1 LPNHLFFIKKTIP
14 MNTDTILE
22 IQDLDFWYGEQHVLD
37 GVNFNV
43 RTGEIMVIIGGSGS
57 GKTTVLKNIIGL
69 NKPRSGSIRLL
80 GNEMTLI
87 EEEDLET
94 VLHDVGVMYQNGAL
108 LNSMNVGENIA
119 LPLEMHTDMS
129 PKLRKEVAELKL
141 VQVELGGTYYKYPR
155 ELSGGMRK
163 RAAVARAMVM
173 DPKIIFCDEPSAG
186 LDPVTTRELDK
197 LLINLKENLNMT
209 IVVVSHEIESVRRI
223 ADRIT
228 YIEKGKVLYTGVLKD
243 ALAQKIPA
251 VQDFFLETN
260 NTIT

>member
-1 LPNHLFFIKKTIP
+1 

-22 IQDLDFWYGEQHVLD
+22 INDIDFWYGEQHVLD
-37 GVNFNV
+37 GVSFSV

-57 GKTTVLKNIIGL
+57 GKTTILKNIIGL
-69 NKPRSGSIRLL
+69 NKPRSGSIKLL

-87 EEEDLET
+87 EEEELET

-119 LPLEMHTDMS
+119 LPLEMHTAMS
-129 PKLRKEVAELKL
+129 NELRKKVAELKL
-141 VQVELGGTYYKYPR
+141 LQVDLGGAYYKFPR

-163 RAAVARAMVM
+163 RAAVARAIVM

-197 LLINLKENLNMT
+197 LLISLKENLNMT
-209 IVVVSHEIESVRRI
+209 IVVVSHEIESVKRI

-228 YIEKGKVLYTGVLKD
+228 YLERGKVLYSGALKD
-243 ALAQKIPA
+243 ALEQKIPA
-251 VQDFFLETN
+251 IQDFFLETN
-260 NTIT
+260 NDSIRN